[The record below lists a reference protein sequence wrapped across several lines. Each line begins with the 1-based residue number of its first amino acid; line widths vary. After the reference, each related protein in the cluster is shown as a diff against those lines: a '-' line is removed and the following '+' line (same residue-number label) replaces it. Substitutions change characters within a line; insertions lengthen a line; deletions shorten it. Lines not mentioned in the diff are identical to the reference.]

1 MVLEGGNNIRWSVQI
16 PKTIFFKKLSI
27 QEIKENYEKEI
38 EKLEQRNLEI
48 KFQMRG
54 LSEDSNDF
62 KFFKAEFDLNEKT
75 IESYRKGL

>member
-1 MVLEGGNNIRWSVQI
+1 ML
-16 PKTIFFKKLSI
+16 FK
-27 QEIKENYEKEI
+27 NYEKEI